1 MKADDSGQKIL
12 ITPTHR
18 GFTFNDLRAKNATD
32 EDDFE
37 AAHNWLAH
45 GDRKTTQMVYVRKPW
60 RARAGRKVSA

>member
-1 MKADDSGQKIL
+1 MNADDSGQKIL

-37 AAHNWLAH
+37 AAHNRLAH
-45 GDRKTTQMVYVRKPW
+45 SDPEDDADGLRE
-60 RARAGRKVSA
+60 